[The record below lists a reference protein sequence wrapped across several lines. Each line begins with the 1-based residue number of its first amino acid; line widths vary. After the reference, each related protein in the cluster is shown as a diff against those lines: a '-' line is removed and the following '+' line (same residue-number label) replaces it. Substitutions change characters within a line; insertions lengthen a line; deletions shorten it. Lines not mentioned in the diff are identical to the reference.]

1 MNPYLLHRGS
11 RGKGAAAPF
20 PCTPNPRRPGPPL
33 RSGQIL
39 LDHSEHLLHNHH
51 ASVASLRL
59 LFTFA
64 PERRSASLRKRC
76 SPSPES
82 PGGFGCSRFNRLI
95 PCDSVGHALPPSHL
109 TSAKCTQSP
118 PAVDKMPF
126 FDNLHR
132 IDNNRVEADL
142 ASHIRRLASL
152 PKPDSGSGYRIHPRH
167 ELR

>member
-82 PGGFGCSRFNRLI
+82 PLFTFMPLRVQALIVFTSWIIVFIENLTFPKNRSIASILCAIAGAFCLFCGIAWRITGSEGWSRAGLVCGCLLAGLVFLDRR
-95 PCDSVGHALPPSHL
+95 
-109 TSAKCTQSP
+109 QEW
-118 PAVDKMPF
+118 
-126 FDNLHR
+126 FDL
-132 IDNNRVEADL
+132 
-142 ASHIRRLASL
+142 
-152 PKPDSGSGYRIHPRH
+152 
-167 ELR
+167 